1 MFVKKIL
8 TVFIFLIFAACGF
21 EPIYSNKNIGDL
33 NINILSIEGDENIN
47 KNIKNKLSRYTNKE
61 IDNKLTKNFN
71 INVKTTFEKNII
83 AKDKT
88 GAASDYQLVVN
99 ATFDVTYNSKIKK
112 LTFSEKF
119 NYKKMSDNLEEK
131 NYEKIVIE
139 NLVST
144 ISEKLT
150 TELSRM

>member
-1 MFVKKIL
+1 MFVKKFL

-33 NINILSIEGDENIN
+33 NINILSIEGDKAN

-99 ATFDVTYNSKIKK
+99 ATVDVTYNSKIKK
-112 LTFSEKF
+112 LTSEKF